1 MRKRLLSLALA
12 LAVCLSLAAPALA
25 ADKGGTSTDNIEIDF
40 PDGYSSSAA
49 DKTYKIRE
57 VSAGAI
63 TDKTTNTVLA
73 SIIARTGE
81 PADIEL
87 PAVALP
93 LGASITIKTPRTDWA
108 NKEGIV
114 DVAAIRAYSDPDG
127 DGVYDQ
133 WIFDFKNDPPLVPLT
148 EEKVFI
154 KADNVSQYS
163 YQAYPA
169 ADGALTGVL
178 DKLPASVTLTSD
190 YLTEVFGA
198 NTLLLVDLQVWTVV
212 ESEPVTAFPS
222 GTSGA
227 AVYLLTGETAE
238 AAGKPETPAEPDASA
253 EPAEPEKPAKPAA
266 PAFTDVPDDA
276 YYAAPVTWAVE
287 NEITTGTSDTAFSPK
302 QDCTN
307 AQILTFLWRACG
319 KPEPTID
326 NPFTNKIS
334 DTYLQAAV
342 WAYEK
347 GMVSGDTFDASE
359 LCTRAMA
366 MTYIWQSAGS
376 PAPGEA
382 AAFTDVPADAA
393 YAQAVAWAVEQD
405 VTTGTSQTE
414 FSPDGVCS
422 RGQIVTFLHRAL
434 AE

>member
-1 MRKRLLSLALA
+1 MA
-12 LAVCLSLAAPALA
+12 
-25 ADKGGTSTDNIEIDF
+25 
-40 PDGYSSSAA
+40 
-49 DKTYKIRE
+49 
-57 VSAGAI
+57 
-63 TDKTTNTVLA
+63 
-73 SIIARTGE
+73 
-81 PADIEL
+81 
-87 PAVALP
+87 
-93 LGASITIKTPRTDWA
+93 
-108 NKEGIV
+108 
-114 DVAAIRAYSDPDG
+114 
-127 DGVYDQ
+127 
-133 WIFDFKNDPPLVPLT
+133 
-148 EEKVFI
+148 
-154 KADNVSQYS
+154 
-163 YQAYPA
+163 
-169 ADGALTGVL
+169 
-178 DKLPASVTLTSD
+178 
-190 YLTEVFGA
+190 
-198 NTLLLVDLQVWTVV
+198 
-212 ESEPVTAFPS
+212 
-222 GTSGA
+222 
-227 AVYLLTGETAE
+227 
-238 AAGKPETPAEPDASA
+238 
-253 EPAEPEKPAKPAA
+253 
-266 PAFTDVPDDA
+266 
-276 YYAAPVTWAVE
+276 WAVE

-422 RGQIVTFLHRAL
+422 RGQIVTFLHCAL